1 MGSNRGV
8 VELGSALGLTPMA
21 HAGVLN
27 RRNFVIH
34 FIRKEGVA
42 LVAGLTGSLS
52 SSCLSLRLASRACG
66 SHIVSTVRRVLLGEP
81 PSREHGKGG
90 SLYLEDKVSIAIP
103 SQLV

>member
-1 MGSNRGV
+1 MS
-8 VELGSALGLTPMA
+8 LALHLSCEPPLFCHTL
-21 HAGVLN
+21 HL
-27 RRNFVIH
+27 
-34 FIRKEGVA
+34 KGVA

-52 SSCLSLRLASRACG
+52 SSFLSLRLASRACG
-66 SHIVSTVRRVLLGEP
+66 SHIAATVRRVLLGEP